1 MFAIADQGRALS
13 NQSPLD
19 SSNPQAVQAVL
30 YQNATSG
37 DFHDV
42 TSGSSTGSPSYSAGV
57 GYDYVTGLGSP
68 LANLVVQSLDGT
80 VTPPAQPD
88 TLTISSATTDVA
100 GSPLSVTVTA
110 RNSSGTDASY
120 TGTVQLTS
128 SDTQAGLPASYTFTA
143 ADAGSHTFTVTLRTA
158 GAQSIT
164 ATDQNK
170 ATATDS
176 GIVVSPAAP
185 GSLTAS
191 AVTTSQINL
200 SWASSTGA
208 TGYTVQRSTNNG
220 STWTSVITTA
230 AGTTTYQDTGLTAG
244 TTYEYRVQAN
254 GGNGSGFSNTASATT
269 SAATTSGTTDTIWSN
284 SYTPSENEY
293 ASGSYDVGVKFTSA
307 VAGTVTGARFYK
319 QTWMGGYT
327 HVGYLWSSSGSM
339 LAKAT
344 FTGESSY
351 GWQQV
356 NFSSPVS
363 IAANTTYIVSFS
375 TGGGYFGITSGY
387 FNSGGV
393 TNGPLQ
399 ALGNSVPGGDG
410 VYGSG
415 NGAFPSL
422 NGSGMNFWADVT
434 FSPSSTASAS
444 PCSPLPPPECLSSRR
459 PRQLPAPWEP
469 PLRSSPRR
477 PRFRRQPCQSGP

>member
-1 MFAIADQGRALS
+1 M
-13 NQSPLD
+13 
-19 SSNPQAVQAVL
+19 
-30 YQNATSG
+30 
-37 DFHDV
+37 
-42 TSGSSTGSPSYSAGV
+42 
-57 GYDYVTGLGSP
+57 
-68 LANLVVQSLDGT
+68 
-80 VTPPAQPD
+80 
-88 TLTISSATTDVA
+88 
-100 GSPLSVTVTA
+100 
-110 RNSSGTDASY
+110 
-120 TGTVQLTS
+120 
-128 SDTQAGLPASYTFTA
+128 
-143 ADAGSHTFTVTLRTA
+143 
-158 GAQSIT
+158 
-164 ATDQNK
+164 
-170 ATATDS
+170 
-176 GIVVSPAAP
+176 
-185 GSLTAS
+185 
-191 AVTTSQINL
+191 

-293 ASGSYDVGVKFTSA
+293 ASGSYDVGVKFTPA

-356 NFSSPVS
+356 NFSSPVA

-444 PCSPLPPPECLSSRR
+444 PALASPSSGVSFLQASASTSGTLGASSEVVTATTAVSTSTLPVRAVSSRVKQDSD
-459 PRQLPAPWEP
+459 PIVV
-469 PLRSSPRR
+469 S
-477 PRFRRQPCQSGP
+477 FRRYVPQTSTLGSSLPGGARSFRFIE